1 MAKQLKFDEEARR
14 SLKRGMDLL
23 ADAVQPTL
31 GPNGRNVGID
41 KAAAAV
47 VAEIKAMATPV
58 HGKEDIAHVAAIS
71 AADEEIGDLI
81 AEVMDKVGKDG
92 VITVEESKGLRF
104 ETEFVEGM
112 NLDRGYI
119 SPYFVSN
126 PDRMEAVLD
135 DPYIL
140 ITDKKISAIS
150 DVLPVLERVLQQTKS
165 FVIIA
170 EDVDGE

>member
-14 SLKRGMDLL
+14 TLKRGL
-23 ADAVQPTL
+23 
-31 GPNGRNVGID
+31 D

-47 VAEIKAMATPV
+47 VGEIKSMSTPV
-58 HGKEDIAHVAAIS
+58 QGKEDIAHIASIS
-71 AADEEIGDLI
+71 AADREVGELI

-126 PDRMEAVLD
+126 PDRMEAELD
-135 DPYIL
+135 EPYLL

-150 DVLPVLERVLQQTKS
+150 DILPVLEKLLQVTKNLC
-165 FVIIA
+165 IIA
-170 EDVDGE
+170 E